1 MVCQVMPRTVL
12 VTGGAGFIGS
22 WTVELL
28 VEKGYRVIVYDNFST
43 GSMDNIAHLV
53 GRVKIVR
60 GDIRNP
66 LQLEEVVKH
75 YGVDS
80 IIHLAALVSVV
91 EAAEKPLE
99 ALQIN
104 VYGTHNVLEA
114 ARKHDLERVVYASSA
129 AVYGDP
135 KYLPIDE
142 DHPLNPKNIYG
153 ATKLGGEALVNAYH
167 ENYGLSTISL
177 RYFNVYGP
185 RMKPGPYAGVILK
198 FIERIKQ
205 GKPPIIYGDGTQT
218 RDFIYVEDVA
228 RANQAALETRATGPY
243 NIGTGIETSIN
254 QLAKTIAELM
264 GRPDLKP
271 IYTQPRPGDIKRSV
285 AKIEK
290 AGKRLGWKP
299 LVSLYD
305 GIKRILKTLYR

>member
-1 MVCQVMPRTVL
+1 MVCLVMPRTVL

-28 VEKGYRVIVYDNFST
+28 VEKGYRVIIYDNFST
-43 GSMDNIAHLV
+43 GSMDNVAHLV

-60 GDIRNP
+60 GDIRNS

-114 ARKHDLERVVYASSA
+114 ARRHDLERVVYASSA

-153 ATKLGGEALVNAYH
+153 ATKLGGEALVNSYH

-228 RANQAALETRATGPY
+228 RANLVALESNATGPY

-290 AGKRLGWKP
+290 AGKRLGWIP
-299 LVSLYD
+299 SI
-305 GIKRILKTLYR
+305 GIEEGVGRIINII

>member
-1 MVCQVMPRTVL
+1 MILNVL

-28 VEKGYRVIVYDNFST
+28 VKKGYYVVVLDNFLT
-43 GSMDNIAHLV
+43 GSVENIAHLIS
-53 GRVKIVR
+53 RVKIVR
-60 GDIRNP
+60 GDIRNYV
-66 LQLEEVVKH
+66 LLDEIVKH
-75 YGVDS
+75 YSIDS
-80 IIHLAALVSVV
+80 IIHLAALVSIE
-91 EAAEKPLE
+91 EATEKPAE
-99 ALQIN
+99 AIYIN
-104 VYGTHNVLEA
+104 VNGTHNVLEV
-114 ARKHDLERVVYASSA
+114 ARKYDLERIVYASSA

-142 DHPLNPKNIYG
+142 DHPLNPKNVYG

-185 RMKPGPYAGVILK
+185 RMEPGPYAGVILK

-228 RANQAALETRATGPY
+228 RANLAALETKSTGPY

-271 IYTQPRPGDIKRSV
+271 IYTQPRPGDIKHSV

-290 AGKRLGWKP
+290 AKKELGWIPSIELISGLRKTI
-299 LVSLYD
+299 L
-305 GIKRILKTLYR
+305 GIN